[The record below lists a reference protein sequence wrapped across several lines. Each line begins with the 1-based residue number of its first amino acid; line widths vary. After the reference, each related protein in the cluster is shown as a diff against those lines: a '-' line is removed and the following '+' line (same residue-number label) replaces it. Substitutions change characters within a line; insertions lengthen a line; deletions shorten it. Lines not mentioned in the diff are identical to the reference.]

1 MTAEVRLA
9 DGRAGRA
16 RWMRAFEL
24 ARFGAVGAS
33 STILYLAVY
42 TGAVLTGAP
51 FVVGALAGF
60 LLSAAYGYVVHDHWT
75 FRTRAPTP
83 GGLARWLVLQGTV
96 LGLDIVALWALVVQA
111 GLDRIVAQVTLL
123 PLLPLT
129 SYLLSRRCV
138 FGAS

>member
-1 MTAEVRLA
+1 MRAGVSVAEGRG
-9 DGRAGRA
+9 GRACRQ
-16 RWMRAFEL
+16 RAFEL

-42 TGAVLTGAP
+42 TVAILAGAP
-51 FVVGALAGF
+51 FVIAALAGF
-60 LLSAAYGYVVHDHWT
+60 LLSAAYGYVVHDNWT

-83 GGLARWLVLQGTV
+83 GGLARWLVLQGAV
-96 LGLDIVALWALVVQA
+96 LALDIVALWALVVQA
-111 GLDRIVAQVTLL
+111 GLDRIVAQVILL

-138 FGAS
+138 FGAP